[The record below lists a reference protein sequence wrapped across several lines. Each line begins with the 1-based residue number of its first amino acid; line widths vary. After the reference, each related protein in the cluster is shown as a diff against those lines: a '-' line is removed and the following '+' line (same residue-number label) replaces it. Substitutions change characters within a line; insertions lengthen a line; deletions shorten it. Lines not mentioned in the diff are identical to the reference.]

1 MLHTFKRGIHPHDG
15 KELSR
20 DEPIRDILPG
30 ETLIYPMS
38 QHIGAPAVPCVNIG
52 DHVLIGTKIAEPGS
66 FVSCPIH
73 SSVSGEV
80 VSIGPA
86 MTLKGEPETCITIKN
101 DNAYEVLPSGVEGR
115 DVSSMDSA
123 SILAAIRDAGIVG
136 LGGAGFP
143 MHVKLGVK
151 DPTTI
156 DYLIVNGS
164 ECEPYLTS
172 DYRLMLEESDK
183 LMRGVSYLLRLFPK
197 AKALIGIENNKP
209 DCIEKL
215 SGMVGEGIEVCP
227 LLAKY
232 PQGGE
237 RMLIYALTGRKLN
250 VSMLP
255 AQVGCVVVN
264 VASVIA
270 ATEALEDGRPLTRK
284 VMTITG
290 DGVNQPS
297 NVRAYIGD
305 SYRHVLEESGGFK
318 GTPGKVISGG
328 PMMGI
333 SMFTLDIP
341 VVKTSASILA
351 FGKDPVAQKD
361 MSPCIRCGACMRACP
376 EGLIPQHLALLSDRN
391 KFEEFEKCGGME
403 CIECGCCAFVCP
415 AKRPLVQSMRYGRRE
430 TGALQR
436 ARKAAAAEKGGK
448 S

>member
-1 MLHTFKRGIHPHDG
+1 MLHTFKRGVHPDDG
-15 KELSR
+15 KSLSK

-30 ETLIYPMS
+30 ELLTYPLS
-38 QHIGAPAVPCVNIG
+38 QHIGAPAVPCVEVG
-52 DHVLIGTKIAEPGS
+52 QHVQIGTKIAEAGG

-73 SSVSGEV
+73 ASVSGDI
-80 VSIGPA
+80 VSIGPC
-86 MTLKGEPETCITIKN
+86 MTLKGETEKCIVIKN
-101 DNAYEVLPSGVEGR
+101 DGSYTFQNEPVQDR
-115 DVSSMDSA
+115 DVDAMTSEE
-123 SILAAIRDAGIVG
+123 ILAAIRNAGIVG

-151 DPTTI
+151 DPNTI

-172 DYRLMLEESDK
+172 DYRLMLECSEE
-183 LMRGVSYLLRLFPK
+183 LMRGLSYLLKLFPK
-197 AKALIGIENNKP
+197 AEAVIGIENNKP

-215 SGMVGEGIEVCP
+215 SAMAKNRIRVEA
-227 LLAKY
+227 LAAKY

-270 ATEALEDGRPLTRK
+270 ATEALEKGLPLTRK

-290 DGVNQPS
+290 DGVKHPA

-305 SYRHVLEESGGFK
+305 SYRHVLDACGGFE
-318 GTPGKVISGG
+318 GNPHKVISGG

-351 FGKDPVAQKD
+351 FSKDNVAEKD

-376 EGLIPQHLALLSDRN
+376 EGLVPQLLALLSDRN
-391 KFEEFEKCGGME
+391 QFDQFEKNGGME
-403 CIECGCCAFVCP
+403 CIECGCCAYVCP

-430 TGALQR
+430 TGAIQR
-436 ARKAAAAEKGGK
+436 ARKAKEGGK
-448 S
+448 A